1 MEEEIVKGMMIRY
14 RSVGNLVFSNQQ
26 AVTKRTRERIHKIAD
41 NRSIERRIER
51 EIEIIKD
58 KETLTSGESKRKEQR
73 LLIER
78 REGTKRMTDRRLV
91 PRDRMPDAEKWNEE
105 KT

>member
-1 MEEEIVKGMMIRY
+1 MTIDRIT
-14 RSVGNLVFSNQQ
+14 NQQ

-73 LLIER
+73 LRDGWIPVQI
-78 REGTKRMTDRRLV
+78 LV
-91 PRDRMPDAEKWNEE
+91 VLL
-105 KT
+105 

>member
-1 MEEEIVKGMMIRY
+1 MITYRSRMPVDAWSIREMQFRRY

-58 KETLTSGESKRKEQR
+58 KETLTSGESKRKEHKMKE
-73 LLIER
+73 I
-78 REGTKRMTDRRLV
+78 K
-91 PRDRMPDAEKWNEE
+91 EKD
-105 KT
+105 

>member
-1 MEEEIVKGMMIRY
+1 MPVDAWSIREMQFRRY

-73 LLIER
+73 LRDGWIPVQI
-78 REGTKRMTDRRLV
+78 LV
-91 PRDRMPDAEKWNEE
+91 VLL
-105 KT
+105 

>member
-1 MEEEIVKGMMIRY
+1 MPVDAWSIREMQFRRY

-73 LLIER
+73 LLIEK
-78 REGTKRMTDRRLV
+78 ESKSQ
-91 PRDRMPDAEKWNEE
+91 
-105 KT
+105 

>member
-1 MEEEIVKGMMIRY
+1 M
-14 RSVGNLVFSNQQ
+14 GNLVFSNQQ

-58 KETLTSGESKRKEQR
+58 KETLTSGESKGVNR
-73 LLIER
+73 
-78 REGTKRMTDRRLV
+78 
-91 PRDRMPDAEKWNEE
+91 
-105 KT
+105 